1 MFTERWII
9 DVIIYLYALSLLF
22 SFSDLL
28 HPNRRAHRLA
38 LGLLVVVWLSQSLFF
53 AFRLA
58 SWFPALT
65 SFDALF
71 FYSWVLITLT
81 LVINA
86 VYRMDLFVF
95 SANLISFAV
104 MAINLFVARDSGS
117 PVSEILLSELVFIHV
132 TMAFV
137 AYAAFS
143 LSAVFAAFYLIG
155 NFLLKRKK
163 WNRVL
168 RLLPS
173 LDRLHSFFH
182 RWVLIGVPLMLLS
195 MILGLVWLHQKVP
208 GTPWYDPKIAG
219 SLLVLTAYGLHL
231 YFRLSGRW
239 RGRRLAWWNLL
250 SFFTVLLN
258 MWISGTGVSFHR
270 WL

>member
-1 MFTERWII
+1 VFAERWVI
-9 DVIIYLYALSLLF
+9 DFIIYLYTLSLLF

-38 LGLLVVVWLSQSLFF
+38 LGLLVAVWLAQSAFF
-53 AFRLA
+53 AFRLS

-71 FYSWVLITLT
+71 FYSWMLITFT
-81 LVINA
+81 LLINA

-95 SANLISFAV
+95 SANLISFVV
-104 MAINLFVARDSGS
+104 MTINLFVARDSGS

-132 TMAFV
+132 TMALV

-143 LSAVFAAFYLIG
+143 LSAVFSVLYLIG
-155 NFLLKRKK
+155 NTLLKQKR

-173 LDRLHSFFH
+173 LDRLQSFSH

-195 MILGLVWLHQKVP
+195 MILGLIWLHQKVP
-208 GTPWYDPKIAG
+208 EAPWYDPKIAG
-219 SLLVLTAYGLHL
+219 SLLVFAAYGVHL
-231 YFRLSGRW
+231 YFRLTGKW
-239 RGRRLAWWNLL
+239 QGRRLAWWNLL
-250 SFFTVLLN
+250 SFFTVLVN
-258 MWISGTGVSFHR
+258 MSISGTGLSFHR

>member
-9 DVIIYLYALSLLF
+9 DFIIYLYALSLLF

-28 HPNRRAHRLA
+28 HPNRRANRLA
-38 LGLLVVVWLSQSLFF
+38 LGLLVAVWLSQSLFF
-53 AFRLA
+53 AFRLS

-104 MAINLFVARDSGS
+104 MAVNLFVARDSGS
-117 PVSEILLSELVFIHV
+117 PASEILLSELVFIHV

-182 RWVLIGVPLMLLS
+182 RWVMIGVPLMLLS
-195 MILGLVWLHQKVP
+195 MILGLVWLHQRVP

>member
-1 MFTERWII
+1 MISERWLI
-9 DVIIYLYALSLLF
+9 DLIVYIYTLSLLF
-22 SFSDLL
+22 FFSDLL
-28 HPNRRAHRLA
+28 HPNRRAHWLA
-38 LGLLVVVWLSQSLFF
+38 LGLLVVVWLAQILFSPF
-53 AFRLA
+53 AWPPGFRRSHL
-58 SWFPALT
+58 
-65 SFDALF
+65 DALF

-95 SANLISFAV
+95 SANLISFIV
-104 MAINLFVARDSGS
+104 MAINLFVARDSAS

-143 LSAVFAAFYLIG
+143 LSAVFAVFYLLG

-173 LDRLHSFFH
+173 LDRLQSFFH
-182 RWVLIGVPLMLLS
+182 RWVMIGVPLMLLS
-195 MILGLVWLHQKVP
+195 MLLGLVWLHQKFP
-208 GTPWYDPKIAG
+208 GTP
-219 SLLVLTAYGLHL
+219 LV
-231 YFRLSGRW
+231 
-239 RGRRLAWWNLL
+239 
-250 SFFTVLLN
+250 
-258 MWISGTGVSFHR
+258 
-270 WL
+270 